1 MAATVLKVGLIDPP
15 GHIDVQASERMAQR
29 VAEMTAGEVKLEI
42 YPAAQLGRASDM
54 LMGLKP
60 GTVDRCAPRRENRR
74 RVVPGSH

>member
-1 MAATVLKVGLIDPP
+1 
-15 GHIDVQASERMAQR
+15 
-29 VAEMTAGEVKLEI
+29 MTAGEVKLEI